1 MTEQV
6 LEIAYIHLA
15 ADSTEADLLAAS
27 DSFQQYF
34 LSQQDGLIRRDMAR
48 KRDGIYV
55 DVIVWQSRAHADAVF
70 ERAQSSEIAGQYFG
84 HMQFDPEN
92 LEEGIE
98 HHTLLKSFAKDA

>member
-48 KRDGIYV
+48 
-55 DVIVWQSRAHADAVF
+55 
-70 ERAQSSEIAGQYFG
+70 
-84 HMQFDPEN
+84 
-92 LEEGIE
+92 
-98 HHTLLKSFAKDA
+98 